1 MTDTPAAPRVFIVDD
16 DVDMRDSL
24 AYLLGS
30 VGIAHEGF
38 GSATDFLARFHA
50 EAPGCLVCD
59 VRMPDMSGLELYE
72 RIVERG
78 GILPV
83 IFMTAYAD
91 VQMAVRALKS
101 GAAEFVEKPFHAQ
114 TMLERIQAALVTDQ
128 RRRAEWNERRSL
140 QERFESL
147 TAKERETLSLI
158 LAGDPNKAIAAK
170 LGVSERA
177 IEMRRASLMKKLRAH
192 SLAELIRHA
201 TLLEMVTGRSHL
213 TPPPP

>member
-1 MTDTPAAPRVFIVDD
+1 MTDTPSAPRVFIVDD

-38 GSATDFLARFHA
+38 GSATDFLARFRP

-114 TMLERIQAALVTDQ
+114 TMLERIQAAIVADQ
-128 RRRAEWNERRSL
+128 HRRVEWNERRSL
-140 QERFESL
+140 LERFESL
-147 TAKERETLSLI
+147 TTKERETLSLI
-158 LAGDPNKAIAAK
+158 LVGDPNKAIAAK

-201 TLLEMVTGRSHL
+201 TLLEMVTGRSPI
-213 TPPPP
+213 TPPS